1 MNTQVNK
8 WKLISGLLLVFVL
21 GILVG
26 SIGAGLYLKYRFA
39 APERGPTA
47 RKDFIID
54 RLSKELN
61 LTPTQKTKIGPIIE
75 QMIEKRRQYYMRI
88 RPELK
93 SIMEHGFSQI
103 EQELN
108 EDQQKKLKVLR
119 QKFEKRRKERRARPF
134 GK

>member
-26 SIGAGLYLKYRFA
+26 SIGAGFYVKYQFA
-39 APERGPTA
+39 ASERGPRA

-54 RLSKELN
+54 RLSKDLN
-61 LTPTQKTKIGPIIE
+61 LTPTQKTKIGPIVE
-75 QMIEKRRQYYMRI
+75 QMIEKRREYYLKI
-88 RPELK
+88 RPEVK
-93 SIMEHGFSQI
+93 SIMEQGFSQI
-103 EQELN
+103 GQELN
-108 EDQQKKLKVLR
+108 EDQQKKLKALR
-119 QKFEKRRKERRARPF
+119 EKFEKRRKEKRARRF